1 MAEKPTPDP
10 RSGKMASSWLA
21 EMRKSKVG
29 GSHVSKPT
37 GFYVNYKNF
46 AIVHVARGN
55 DRLVVSFDNLSS
67 VNDDSLEREAW
78 GDKFY
83 GEHGWSSL
91 GILSFDANWYRD

>member
-10 RSGKMASSWLA
+10 RSGKMAPSWLA

-67 VNDDSLEREAW
+67 VNDDSL
-78 GDKFY
+78 
-83 GEHGWSSL
+83 
-91 GILSFDANWYRD
+91 